1 MNWTM
6 QDDYLNWN
14 GIISNED
21 EKINIAKKVAEKV
34 KDGEV
39 IGFGSGS
46 TSFLTI
52 KEIAKKIKNE
62 NLKIKAIPTS
72 YETKLLCSALEIP
85 TVSIIEKKPDWC
97 FDGTDEIDENN
108 WLIKGRGAAMFKEK
122 INILNSPKVYILA
135 DESKFV
141 KKLGDKFKI
150 PVECYPETINYIKQE
165 LYKLGATECELDK
178 QGRFLIAGKLRE
190 VAKLDKDVTIIGA
203 GTRIEIWDKAKWE
216 EHNSEENL
224 SIEEIEQNMEDLG
237 I

>member
-62 NLKIKAIPTS
+62 NLKIKAIPTF
-72 YETKLLCSALEIP
+72 Y
-85 TVSIIEKKPDWC
+85 WY
-97 FDGTDEIDENN
+97 
-108 WLIKGRGAAMFKEK
+108 FKF
-122 INILNSPKVYILA
+122 I
-135 DESKFV
+135 
-141 KKLGDKFKI
+141 
-150 PVECYPETINYIKQE
+150 T
-165 LYKLGATECELDK
+165 
-178 QGRFLIAGKLRE
+178 
-190 VAKLDKDVTIIGA
+190 
-203 GTRIEIWDKAKWE
+203 
-216 EHNSEENL
+216 
-224 SIEEIEQNMEDLG
+224 
-237 I
+237 

>member
-14 GIISNED
+14 GIISSED

-62 NLKIKAIPTS
+62 NLKIKA
-72 YETKLLCSALEIP
+72 IP

-165 LYKLGATECELDK
+165 LYKLGATECEIRSAKGKD
-178 QGRFLIAGKLRE
+178 GPVITENNNLIIDSKFNNITQNLEKDIKSITGVIESGLFINYSNIE
-190 VAKLDKDVTIIGA
+190 VIKF
-203 GTRIEIWDKAKWE
+203 
-216 EHNSEENL
+216 
-224 SIEEIEQNMEDLG
+224 
-237 I
+237 

>member
-62 NLKIKAIPTS
+62 NLKIH
-72 YETKLLCSALEIP
+72 
-85 TVSIIEKKPDWC
+85 W
-97 FDGTDEIDENN
+97 
-108 WLIKGRGAAMFKEK
+108 
-122 INILNSPKVYILA
+122 
-135 DESKFV
+135 
-141 KKLGDKFKI
+141 
-150 PVECYPETINYIKQE
+150 
-165 LYKLGATECELDK
+165 
-178 QGRFLIAGKLRE
+178 
-190 VAKLDKDVTIIGA
+190 
-203 GTRIEIWDKAKWE
+203 
-216 EHNSEENL
+216 
-224 SIEEIEQNMEDLG
+224 
-237 I
+237 

>member
-150 PVECYPETINYIKQE
+150 PKGKDGPVITENNNLIIDSKFNNITQNLEKDIKSITGVIESGLFINYSNIEVIK
-165 LYKLGATECELDK
+165 
-178 QGRFLIAGKLRE
+178 F
-190 VAKLDKDVTIIGA
+190 
-203 GTRIEIWDKAKWE
+203 
-216 EHNSEENL
+216 
-224 SIEEIEQNMEDLG
+224 
-237 I
+237 